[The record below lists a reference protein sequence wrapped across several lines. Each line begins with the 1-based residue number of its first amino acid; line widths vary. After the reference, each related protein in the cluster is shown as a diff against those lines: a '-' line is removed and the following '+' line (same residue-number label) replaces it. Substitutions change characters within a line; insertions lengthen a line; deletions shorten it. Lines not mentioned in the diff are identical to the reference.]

1 MLRNKYC
8 IIGLIIL
15 FIVFCLSQST
25 IIKSIENKVSS
36 NYLFIGDILFVGG
49 NGTGNYSKIQ
59 DAIDNATKND
69 IVYVFNESSPYF
81 ENIFINKSI
90 SIIGEE
96 KESTI
101 INGRN
106 IGSVLTINEN
116 NVTIKG
122 FTIER
127 SGDNHFDRD
136 SGIKIF
142 SNGNR
147 IIDNKIIINQ
157 FGIFLISSSK
167 NTIMNNT
174 INYNEYGICLFDS
187 ASNNIIYNNT
197 LESWTFD
204 YNIYIKKN
212 CNNNNISN
220 NYIINYDGHGVYV
233 YESDLNTIIK
243 NNIIDCEIGIS
254 LYHSNFTDIAD
265 NYFQNQEDGLFITRS
280 TGNFVSNNIFV
291 NDGIFVYDSFENDI
305 KYNSV
310 NGKVLVYLENISNK
324 IITNNPGQVI
334 LINCENII
342 VENKEITNTNVAI
355 ELWNSNNC
363 SISENSL
370 SHNRRD
376 IILYDSDFN
385 KIKNNEIEVYDGFIF
400 MNTLLLRYCRGNEI
414 VGNKF
419 SIYHEFSNIM
429 IKESQENLIS
439 QNIITSNIQE
449 IHMRLI
455 LSKADF
461 NIIEKNTFNFAALS
475 IQISDY
481 NSIKKNTFNHGS
493 LPISWSEGN
502 IISGNQIYANIEGY
516 CIPIEDSFNNKIYR
530 NTIENYN
537 GAFLLTGSLKNEI
550 KNNNIINCGKLPAI
564 FSNSLCNKWWRNY
577 WGHKM
582 LRPKYIPGVIRISR
596 YYKPDIIIP
605 VFNLDLI
612 PRQFPYILT

>member
-1 MLRNKYC
+1 MFRNKYC
-8 IIGLIIL
+8 IIGLLIL

-25 IIKSIENKVSS
+25 IIKSIENNVSS

-59 DAIDNATKND
+59 DAIDNATKD
-69 IVYVFNESSPYF
+69 DTIYVYNESSPYY
-81 ENIFINKSI
+81 ENIFINKSL

-101 INGRN
+101 ISGRN
-106 IGSVLTINEN
+106 IGSILTINEN

-127 SGDNHFDRD
+127 SGDNYFDRD
-136 SGIKIF
+136 SGIKIL

-157 FGIFLISSSK
+157 YGIFLISSSK
-167 NTIMNNT
+167 NTIVNNT

-187 ASNNIIYNNT
+187 SSNNIIFNNT

-204 YNIYIKKN
+204 YNIHLKKN

-220 NYIINYDGHGVYV
+220 NCIINYDGHGVYI
-233 YESDLNTIIK
+233 YESDLNKIIK

-254 LYHSNFTDIAD
+254 LYHSNFTDIKN

-280 TGNFVSNNIFV
+280 TGNSVSNNIFV
-291 NDGIFVYDSFENDI
+291 NDGIFIYDSFENEI

-310 NGKVLVYLENISNK
+310 NGKVLVYLEDISNK
-324 IITNNPGQVI
+324 IISNNPGQII

-342 VENKEITNTNVAI
+342 VKNKEITNTNVAI

-363 SISENSL
+363 SISENNL

-376 IILYDSDFN
+376 IILYNSDFN
-385 KIKNNEIEVYDGFIF
+385 KIENNEIEIYDGFIF

-419 SIYHEFSNIM
+419 SIYHKFSYIL
-429 IKESQENLIS
+429 IQESQENLIS
-439 QNIITSNIQE
+439 QNKITSNMEEIQ
-449 IHMRLI
+449 MRLI

-461 NIIEKNTFNFAALS
+461 NIIENNTFNFAALS

-481 NSIKKNTFNHGS
+481 NSIKRNIFNYGS
-493 LPISWSEGN
+493 LPISWSVGN
-502 IISGNQIYANIEGY
+502 IISGNQIYSNIDGY

-530 NTIENYN
+530 NTIENSN
-537 GAFLLTGSLKNEI
+537 GAFLLTGSKRNQI
-550 KNNNIINCGKLPAI
+550 KNNNIINCGKLPAKFI
-564 FSNSLCNKWWRNY
+564 NSLCNKWWRNY
-577 WGHKM
+577 WGDKM
-582 LRPKYIPGVIRISR
+582 FRPKIIPGEIRISR
-596 YYKPDIIIP
+596 YYRPDIIIP
-605 VFNLDLI
+605 VFNLDLF
-612 PRQFPYILT
+612 PRQFPSILT